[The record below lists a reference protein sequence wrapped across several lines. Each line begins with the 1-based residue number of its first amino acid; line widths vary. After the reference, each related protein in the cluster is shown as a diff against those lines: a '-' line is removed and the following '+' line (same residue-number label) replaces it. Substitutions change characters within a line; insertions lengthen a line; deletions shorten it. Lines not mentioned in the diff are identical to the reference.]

1 MSTHA
6 RMPIDRAVN
15 QTRCWP
21 SQSNGETDRL
31 LDRRV
36 RAVLAFLAERSV
48 CSVRELAREVHLS
61 RGRLQSLFK
70 KEMGVLISDYLAE
83 QKLQKAARLL
93 RASSLSIKEIAFAV
107 GYEHHSSF
115 TRAFE
120 NRFSQSPKQYREQSD
135 IAEC

>member
-1 MSTHA
+1 
-6 RMPIDRAVN
+6 
-15 QTRCWP
+15 
-21 SQSNGETDRL
+21 
-31 LDRRV
+31 
-36 RAVLAFLAERSV
+36 
-48 CSVRELAREVHLS
+48 VRELAREVHLS